1 MLNIFNQIK
10 DKIKNIARELD
21 HVKKKK
27 MEILE
32 LKNTII
38 DIENSVEGFDSKLGI
53 AKRKINKL
61 ECGLEEIFQNKAWKD

>member
-1 MLNIFNQIK
+1 
-10 DKIKNIARELD
+10 
-21 HVKKKK
+21 

-61 ECGLEEIFQNKAWKD
+61 ECGLEEIFQNKAWKE